1 MRILNTEKEK
11 LQTVREEMNA
21 IKRECQTVSKAECDV
36 CLKSSTCRAK
46 LDSCRRKLTLKERLE
61 YSRSSSTHF
70 CQRVVRN
77 NCKLTADVCKSVCD
91 NITNTNNSCKTL
103 GESQKRIEEMKKSL
117 LWVSQVK
124 AIFSSGLCQVHSI
137 TFETKLTP
145 HYIGDIYMNA
155 KLDITIFGQRQ
166 QIDGVK
172 LKFGQFA
179 RLAADVARNAVEW
192 YRKTNT

>member
-11 LQTVREEMNA
+11 LQTIREEIKA
-21 IKRECQTVSKAECDV
+21 IRTECQTDSKAECDV
-36 CLKSSTCRAK
+36 CLRSSTCRAK
-46 LDSCRRKLTLKERLE
+46 LDFCRRKLTLKERLE

-70 CQRVVRN
+70 CERAVRN
-77 NCKLTADVCKSVCD
+77 NCKLKADECKSLCK
-91 NITNTNNSCKTL
+91 NITNTSHSCKTL
-103 GESQKRIEEMKKSL
+103 GESQRRIEEMKKTSR
-117 LWVSQVK
+117 WVRQVK
-124 AIFSSGLCQVHSI
+124 AIFSGGLCQVHSI

-155 KLDITIFGQRQ
+155 KLDITILGQRR

-172 LKFGQFA
+172 LKFGHFA
-179 RLAADVARNAVEW
+179 RLAADVASNAVEW